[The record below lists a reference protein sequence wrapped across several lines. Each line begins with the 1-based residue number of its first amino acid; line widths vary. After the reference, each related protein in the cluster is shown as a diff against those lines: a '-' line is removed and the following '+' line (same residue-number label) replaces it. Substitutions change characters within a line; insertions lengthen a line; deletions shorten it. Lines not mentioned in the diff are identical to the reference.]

1 LTEGGTATKVK
12 KEENMQTTVH
22 SDAFLRQKGIKAS
35 FQRVSIYE
43 YLQNTTAHP
52 SASTIFGDLHPR
64 IPSLSR
70 ATVYNT
76 LNLFLSKKIVVPV
89 QVDGVEARYDLAEP
103 HHAHFH
109 CLACQKIFDLPAGE
123 ISVPESLRDFDVQE
137 AQLHYRG
144 LCPQCR

>member
-1 LTEGGTATKVK
+1 MQSTAA
-12 KEENMQTTVH
+12 H
-22 SDAFLRQKGIKAS
+22 SDAYLRQKGIKAS

-43 YLQNTTAHP
+43 YLQHTTAHP
-52 SASTIFGDLHPR
+52 SASTIFGDLHPQ

-76 LNLFLSKKIVVPV
+76 LNLFLSKKIVIPV

-109 CLACQKIFDLPAGE
+109 CVACGTIFDIPAQELG
-123 ISVPESLRDFDVQE
+123 VPESLKDFEVQE
-137 AQLHYRG
+137 AQFHYKGR
-144 LCPQCR
+144 CPRCR